1 MLIKT
6 LSTLSTLKT
15 LTALIVLKNSKI
27 LKTLIVAKDFEIVF
41 SIRNKI
47 EVFNIAV
54 CLLVKLDKV
63 LLFKIPYSYIFFLI
77 VNILI

>member
-1 MLIKT
+1 LLIKT